1 MEIAYV
7 LIIGGE
13 GVTFEIK
20 HSEHVV
26 SLPEGSKPPPA
37 GESFLEARVG
47 QWVGVLSHDVLYGV
61 PPQHQFTDKELERL
75 YRRARGRS

>member
-1 MEIAYV
+1 MEMGYV

-20 HSEHVV
+20 QSEHVV
-26 SLPEGSKPPPA
+26 SLPEGTKPPPV
-37 GESFLEARVG
+37 GEPFLEAKVG
-47 QWVGVLSHDVLYGV
+47 RWVGVLSHDVLYGV

-75 YRRARGRS
+75 YRRARERS